1 MDKIMSKDE
10 DIKKAIPG
18 QRYKHYK
25 GGLYVVLH
33 LSKHTET
40 DELLVIYQSLHFGTY
55 YARLVTNT
63 KYLFLQMYNCALAIF
78 KNF

>member
-1 MDKIMSKDE
+1 MINNE

-25 GGLYVVLH
+25 GGIYIVLH

-55 YARLVTNT
+55 YARPLSNWCTPVNSNPR
-63 KYLFLQMYNCALAIF
+63 FWPYND
-78 KNF
+78 

>member
-1 MDKIMSKDE
+1 MDKIMSKDD

-55 YARLVTNT
+55 YARPLTSWCTPVNNNPR
-63 KYLFLQMYNCALAIF
+63 FWPYND
-78 KNF
+78 

>member
-1 MDKIMSKDE
+1 MDKIMSKDD

-55 YARLVTNT
+55 YARPLTSWCTPLNNNPR
-63 KYLFLQMYNCALAIF
+63 FWPYND
-78 KNF
+78 

>member
-25 GGLYVVLH
+25 GGLYIVIH

-55 YARLVTNT
+55 YARPLASWCTPVNNNPR
-63 KYLFLQMYNCALAIF
+63 FCPYND
-78 KNF
+78 